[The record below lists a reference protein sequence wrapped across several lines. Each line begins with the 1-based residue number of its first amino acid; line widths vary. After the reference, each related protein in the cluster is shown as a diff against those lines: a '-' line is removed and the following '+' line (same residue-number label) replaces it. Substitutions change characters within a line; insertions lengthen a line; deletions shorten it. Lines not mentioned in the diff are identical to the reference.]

1 MAKKKVK
8 KKPVNNN
15 LKKAVK
21 KEVEKQVEKEVDEA
35 EASVKRSVKRQV
47 ERAVER
53 EVDEEVG
60 PEVKKELTKALKKRF
75 DLIDRFKSLEAHHKF
90 VFAVLVG
97 FGVISFWRG
106 LWLFID
112 LAFFP
117 DFPWFRALFATLL
130 GLTILSATG
139 ALLRVMK

>member
-8 KKPVNNN
+8 KKSDD
-15 LKKAVK
+15 LKKEVR

-47 ERAVER
+47 ERAVEK

-75 DLIDRFKSLEAHHKF
+75 DLVDKFKALEAHHKF
-90 VFAVLVG
+90 CFALLVG
-97 FGVISFWRG
+97 FGIISFWRG

-117 DFPWFRALFATLL
+117 DMPWFRAIFATLL
-130 GLTILSATG
+130 GLTILTATG
-139 ALLRVMK
+139 ALLKVIK